1 MEIERFDWFIK
12 WTQTRVAFGWLDEHS
27 GEKTFKPGN
36 VLEIN
41 PYFALTSCCNTIDQ
55 SNNAFLILNRVFFCR
70 KMKSPHF
77 DLFIHWLIKQMTN
90 TYRNYFS
97 RSYKNLSKSHV
108 YNKRQTTDSSWVF
121 LRIEN
126 KQIKTVQNNNYDLNS
141 NATTYFLVE
150 VIIKQ

>member
-27 GEKTFKPGN
+27 GEKTFKPRN

-55 SNNAFLILNRVFFCR
+55 SNNAFLIFNRVFFCR
-70 KMKSPHF
+70 KMKSPRF

-108 YNKRQTTDSSWVF
+108 YNNGKP
-121 LRIEN
+121 
-126 KQIKTVQNNNYDLNS
+126 QIQVE
-141 NATTYFLVE
+141 YFSE
-150 VIIKQ
+150 

>member
-27 GEKTFKPGN
+27 GEKTFKPGK

-55 SNNAFLILNRVFFCR
+55 SNNAFLIFNRVFFCR
-70 KMKSPHF
+70 KMKSPRF

-90 TYRNYFS
+90 TTETIFQGHTKISLRVTYTTNGKPQIQVEYFS
-97 RSYKNLSKSHV
+97 
-108 YNKRQTTDSSWVF
+108 
-121 LRIEN
+121 E
-126 KQIKTVQNNNYDLNS
+126 
-141 NATTYFLVE
+141 
-150 VIIKQ
+150 

>member
-55 SNNAFLILNRVFFCR
+55 SNNAFLIFNRVFFCR
-70 KMKSPHF
+70 KMKSPRF

-126 KQIKTVQNNNYDLNS
+126 KQIENKQIKTVQNNNYD
-141 NATTYFLVE
+141 
-150 VIIKQ
+150 

>member
-1 MEIERFDWFIK
+1 MEIEWFDWFIK

-27 GEKTFKPGN
+27 DEKTFKPGN

-55 SNNAFLILNRVFFCR
+55 SNNAFLIFNRVFFCR
-70 KMKSPHF
+70 KMKSPRF

-126 KQIKTVQNNNYDLNS
+126 KQIKTVQNNNYD
-141 NATTYFLVE
+141 
-150 VIIKQ
+150 

>member
-12 WTQTRVAFGWLDEHS
+12 WTQTRVVFGWLDEHS
-27 GEKTFKPGN
+27 GQKTFKPEN

-55 SNNAFLILNRVFFCR
+55 SNNAFLIFNRVFFCR
-70 KMKSPHF
+70 KMKSPRF

-126 KQIKTVQNNNYDLNS
+126 KQIKTVQNNNYD
-141 NATTYFLVE
+141 
-150 VIIKQ
+150 

>member
-55 SNNAFLILNRVFFCR
+55 SNNAFLIFNRVFFCR
-70 KMKSPHF
+70 KMKSPRF

-108 YNKRQTTDSSWVF
+108 YNNGKP
-121 LRIEN
+121 
-126 KQIKTVQNNNYDLNS
+126 QIQVE
-141 NATTYFLVE
+141 YFSE
-150 VIIKQ
+150 

>member
-55 SNNAFLILNRVFFCR
+55 SNNAFLIFNRVFFCR
-70 KMKSPHF
+70 KMKSPRF

-126 KQIKTVQNNNYDLNS
+126 KQIKTVQNNNYD
-141 NATTYFLVE
+141 
-150 VIIKQ
+150 

>member
-55 SNNAFLILNRVFFCR
+55 SNNAFLIFNRVFFCR
-70 KMKSPHF
+70 KMKSPRF

-108 YNKRQTTDSSWVF
+108 YDKRQTTDSSWVF

-126 KQIKTVQNNNYDLNS
+126 KQINTVQNNTYD
-141 NATTYFLVE
+141 
-150 VIIKQ
+150 

>member
-1 MEIERFDWFIK
+1 MKKLKQNRNKYMEIERFDWFIMD
-12 WTQTRVAFGWLDEHS
+12 TNMRGFWLVRRTLRWKNLQARERS
-27 GEKTFKPGN
+27 RN
-36 VLEIN
+36 QSIL
-41 PYFALTSCCNTIDQ
+41 CIDVMLQ
-55 SNNAFLILNRVFFCR
+55 HDWPIKQCLLHIRVFFCR
-70 KMKSPHF
+70 KTKSPRF

-126 KQIKTVQNNNYDLNS
+126 KQIKTVQNNNYD
-141 NATTYFLVE
+141 
-150 VIIKQ
+150 

>member
-1 MEIERFDWFIK
+1 MEIEQFDWFIE
-12 WTQTRVAFGWLDEHS
+12 WTQTRVAFGWLGEHS

-55 SNNAFLILNRVFFCR
+55 SNNAFLIFNRVFFCR
-70 KMKSPHF
+70 KMKSPRF

-108 YNKRQTTDSSWVF
+108 YNKRQTTDSS
-121 LRIEN
+121 
-126 KQIKTVQNNNYDLNS
+126 
-141 NATTYFLVE
+141 
-150 VIIKQ
+150 